1 VFALTRA
8 ALLDAAE
15 AHDEHEDGEHGER
28 ADDDAG
34 FGAAGEGG
42 PVVADAGGGLDFGK
56 DGGGVRWAAAAE
68 GC

>member
-34 FGAAGEGG
+34 FGAAGERG
-42 PVVADAGGGLDFGK
+42 PVVADAGGGLDFGE
-56 DGGGVRWAAAAE
+56 DGGGVRGAAAAD
-68 GC
+68 GR